1 MNFTKIH
8 ESTEDDHSKDRY
20 LITYADLITL
30 LLGLFVIL
38 YASAQVDDTKYKEF
52 TKAFSKV
59 FKNPKNGVLDGS
71 NGVLDGG
78 KGVLKNSNSVLDSK
92 NDPLEKIALKIEEKL
107 GIFINNGQVEFKN
120 NGNELILSL
129 PEKLLFESGKA
140 NIK

>member
-59 FKNPKNGVLDGS
+59 FKNPKNGILDGS
-71 NGVLDGG
+71 NGILDGN
-78 KGVLKNSNSVLDSK
+78 KGILKNNSVLDSK
-92 NDPLEKIALKIEEKL
+92 DEPLEKIAMKIEDKL
-107 GIFINNGQVEFKN
+107 GVFIN
-120 NGNELILSL
+120 
-129 PEKLLFESGKA
+129 SG
-140 NIK
+140 